1 MKDVYEELLRLE
13 ASGES
18 FVLAVVVRAEK
29 PTSAKAGAKA
39 IVTEAGEWIGWI
51 GGSCSRPAVAY
62 EARKVLASG
71 EPRVLHLSPED
82 TCASGG
88 ALDIYL
94 EPHVPKPNLVVIGH
108 LPVAEALVALAKPL
122 GYRVTVMSPDA
133 ERDRFESADVFLD
146 RIDFSEMGQGAR
158 YVVIASHGS
167 YDGEAVRA
175 ALEAQSAYVTLVSS
189 RKRAEVVL
197 KDVPGRENVKV
208 PAGLDIG
215 AVTPEEIALSIL
227 AELVSV
233 RRASKAVPQ
242 EEPSGYARDPVCGMT
257 VEIETARYT
266 VEDQGTTYYFCGS
279 GCKEHFSAHAH

>member
-1 MKDVYEELLRLE
+1 MPNIYAEALRLE
-13 ASGES
+13 REGEP

-39 IVTEAGEWIGWI
+39 IVTESGEWIGWI
-51 GGSCSRPAVAY
+51 GGSCSRPAVAH
-62 EARKVLASG
+62 EAQKVLASG
-71 EPRVLHLSPED
+71 GPRVLHLSPVD

-108 LPVAEALVALAKPL
+108 LPVAEALVALGKPL
-122 GYRVTVMSPDA
+122 GYRVTVMSPEA
-133 ERDRFESADVFLD
+133 EPDSFPAADSFLE
-146 RIDFSEMGQGAR
+146 RIDFSALAKGAR

-167 YDGEAVRA
+167 YDEEAVRA
-175 ALEAQSAYVTLVSS
+175 ALENDASYVALVSS
-189 RKRAEVVL
+189 RKRAQAVL
-197 KDVPGRENVKV
+197 KDVPGRERVKV

-233 RRASKAVPQ
+233 QRQSEASVA
-242 EEPSGYARDPVCGMT
+242 EEPSGFTTDPVCGMT
-257 VEIETARYT
+257 VEMKTARYT
-266 VEDQGTTYYFCGS
+266 VEERGTTYYFCGS
-279 GCKEHFSAHAH
+279 GCKEHFRAHAH